1 MVGYN
6 DAYNRALTAKSNAL
20 QRRKGQM
27 IDRLNGSG
35 RGDEDSED
43 DYLSEDYEGQ
53 GMEGGA
59 ACCGGSFEEAVR
71 EVGSGATGGRMEGGF
86 LPFLAAAAAPL
97 VGSLVS
103 KLFGGGYTGG
113 ARDIKNAMINDMMVS
128 KVIDPAL
135 RRNQEFVRRFPEL
148 ADIAMNVSA
157 SPELSK
163 MRDMR
168 FRPSPKMEA
177 MGATGGRRRMKGGF
191 LPMLAMAAAPMIGKA
206 IGSLFGLG
214 RTGAGATG
222 GRMLV
227 PQDNLP
233 SGLGGARAER
243 AQDFFDRDDE
253 RIGMEVRGLKD
264 AERRNKEK
272 NYALGA
278 GGKRAYMRGGQANLA
293 AMGQEALGGF
303 DNSQQGKGLRPP
315 RNVASRGYIEGG
327 RRLKNPYGLGTPD
340 AMEGEGFFDDVWSG
354 IKNVGSRVAPVV
366 GDLAGALI
374 KSKFGKGRTGAGATG
389 GQQMSPYDLAYGG
402 NREVGG
408 GATGGRAGGW
418 IAHVKAYQAKHGGSY
433 KDALKA
439 ASASYRR

>member
-35 RGDEDSED
+35 RNDEDSED
-43 DYLSEDYEGQ
+43 DYLSEGSEDYEGE
-53 GMEGGA
+53 GMV
-59 ACCGGSFEEAVR
+59 GGSFEEAVR
-71 EVGSGATGGRMEGGF
+71 EVGSGATGGRQMEGGF
-86 LPFLAAAAAPL
+86 LPFLAAAAAPV

-113 ARDIKNAMINDMMVS
+113 ARDIKAGMLKDMANRRDV
-128 KVIDPAL
+128 PPEL
-135 RRNQEFVRRFPEL
+135 RKMFPQL
-148 ADIAMNVSA
+148 ADIAMKVSA
-157 SPELSK
+157 SPELGK
-163 MRDMR
+163 IRDMR
-168 FRPSPKMEA
+168 YRGDMEA
-177 MGATGGRRRMKGGF
+177 SGATGGRRMKGGF

-206 IGSLFGLG
+206 IGSMFGLG

-227 PQDNLP
+227 PTDNMP
-233 SGLGGARAER
+233 SNIGGRRAAER
-243 AQDFFDRDDE
+243 AQDFFDREDE
-253 RIGMEVRGLKD
+253 RIGMEVKGLKD

-278 GGKRAYMRGGQANLA
+278 GGKRAYMKGGQAALA
-293 AMGQEALGGF
+293 AMGDEALGGF
-303 DNSQQGKGLRPP
+303 DNSQQGTGLRPP

-366 GDLAGALI
+366 GDIAAGLI

-402 NREVGG
+402 NRCV
-408 GATGGRAGGW
+408 GGRAGGW

>member
-35 RGDEDSED
+35 RYDEDSED
-43 DYLSEDYEGQ
+43 DYLSEDDDYEG

-59 ACCGGSFEEAVR
+59 ACGGSFEEAVR

-113 ARDIKNAMINDMMVS
+113 ARDIKAAMISDMAVRKELS
-128 KVIDPAL
+128 PEI
-135 RRNQEFVRRFPEL
+135 RRLFPQL

-168 FRPSPKMEA
+168 YRGKMEA
-177 MGATGGRRRMKGGF
+177 SGATGGRRMKGGF

-227 PQDNLP
+227 PTDNLP
-233 SGLGGARAER
+233 SGLGGARSAER

-402 NREVGG
+402 SREVGG

>member
-1 MVGYN
+1 
-6 DAYNRALTAKSNAL
+6 
-20 QRRKGQM
+20 
-27 IDRLNGSG
+27 
-35 RGDEDSED
+35 
-43 DYLSEDYEGQ
+43 
-53 GMEGGA
+53 
-59 ACCGGSFEEAVR
+59 
-71 EVGSGATGGRMEGGF
+71 MEGGF

-113 ARDIKNAMINDMMVS
+113 ARDIKAGMMDDMAAS
-128 KVIDPAL
+128 KVVP
-135 RRNQEFVRRFPEL
+135 EMRRFFPQL

-157 SPELSK
+157 SPQLSK

-168 FRPSPKMEA
+168 YRGDMEA
-177 MGATGGRRRMKGGF
+177 SGATGGRRRMKGGF

-206 IGSLFGLG
+206 IGSMFGLG

-227 PQDNLP
+227 PTDNLP
-233 SGLGGARAER
+233 SGIGGGAER
-243 AQDFFDRDDE
+243 AQDFFDREDE

-264 AERRNKEK
+264 TERRNREK

-278 GGKRAYMRGGQANLA
+278 GGKRAYMRGGQAALA
-293 AMGQEALGGF
+293 AMGDEALGGF
-303 DNSQQGKGLRPP
+303 DNSQQGRGLRPP
-315 RNVASRGYIEGG
+315 RNVASRGYIQGG
-327 RRLKNPYGLGTPD
+327 RRLKNQYGLGTPD

-354 IKNVGSRVAPVV
+354 IKNVGARVAPVV
-366 GDLAGALI
+366 GDLAGAFV

-389 GQQMSPYDLAYGG
+389 GKMSPYDLAYGG
-402 NREVGG
+402 GATGG
-408 GATGGRAGGW
+408 MYNKAAYGEGATGGRAGGW

>member
-35 RGDEDSED
+35 RYDEDSED
-43 DYLSEDYEGQ
+43 DYLSEDDDYEG

-71 EVGSGATGGRMEGGF
+71 EVGSGSTGGRMEGGF

-113 ARDIKNAMINDMMVS
+113 ARDIKAGMMDDMAAS
-128 KVIDPAL
+128 KVVP
-135 RRNQEFVRRFPEL
+135 EMRRFFPQL

-157 SPELSK
+157 SPQLSK

-168 FRPSPKMEA
+168 YRGDMEA
-177 MGATGGRRRMKGGF
+177 SGATGGRRRMKGGF

-206 IGSLFGLG
+206 IGSMFGLG

-227 PQDNLP
+227 PTDNLP
-233 SGLGGARAER
+233 SGIGGGAER
-243 AQDFFDRDDE
+243 AQDFFDREDE

-264 AERRNKEK
+264 TERRNREK

-278 GGKRAYMRGGQANLA
+278 GGKRAYMRGGQAALA
-293 AMGQEALGGF
+293 AMGDEALGGF
-303 DNSQQGKGLRPP
+303 DNSQQGRGLRPP
-315 RNVASRGYIEGG
+315 RNVASRGYIQGG
-327 RRLKNPYGLGTPD
+327 RRLKNQYGLGTPD

-354 IKNVGSRVAPVV
+354 IKNVGARVAPVV
-366 GDLAGALI
+366 GDLAGAFV

-389 GQQMSPYDLAYGG
+389 GKMSPYDLAYGG
-402 NREVGG
+402 GATGG
-408 GATGGRAGGW
+408 MYNKAAYGEGATGGRAGGW

>member
-35 RGDEDSED
+35 RGDEEDDD
-43 DYLSEDYEGQ
+43 DYLSEDSADYEGE
-53 GMEGGA
+53 GMV
-59 ACCGGSFEEAVR
+59 GGSFEEAVR

-86 LPFLAAAAAPL
+86 LPFLAAAAAPV

-113 ARDIKNAMINDMMVS
+113 ARDVKAGMMADMAARNDVPPQLRKWFPKLADVAMDVS
-128 KVIDPAL
+128 KDAK
-135 RRNQEFVRRFPEL
+135 L
-148 ADIAMNVSA
+148 AQ
-157 SPELSK
+157 
-163 MRDMR
+163 
-168 FRPSPKMEA
+168 FRPKMEA
-177 MGATGGRRRMKGGF
+177 MGATGGRRMKGGF

-206 IGSLFGLG
+206 IGSMFGLG

-222 GRMLV
+222 GAMMS
-227 PQDNLP
+227 PYNLAY
-233 SGLGGARAER
+233 GGRKAER
-243 AQDFFDRDDE
+243 AQDFFDREDE
-253 RIGMEVRGLKD
+253 RIGMEVKGLKD

-278 GGKRAYMRGGQANLA
+278 GGKRMYMAGGNAPVA
-293 AMGQEALGGF
+293 AMGAESLYGY
-303 DNSQQGKGLRPP
+303 DNDEQGEGLRPP

-327 RRLKNPYGLGTPD
+327 RRRKAPRRGLKNPYGLGTPD

-354 IKNVGSRVAPVV
+354 IKNVGSYVAPVV
-366 GDLAGALI
+366 GNLAASAL
-374 KSKFGKGRTGAGATG
+374 KSKFGGRRSCG
-389 GQQMSPYDLAYGG
+389 GRALIPEDNLPS
-402 NREVGG
+402 NVGG
-408 GATGGRAGGW
+408 ARAGGW